1 MKQIGW
7 MKHINGWE
15 TDRTEETGRRDG
27 TDGAEMLKDGIDGIC
42 WKGDEEMMMSDLKAI
57 SPCSQPAER

>member
-1 MKQIGW
+1 ME
-7 MKHINGWE
+7 E

-27 TDGAEMLKDGIDGIC
+27 TDGAERLKDGIDGMKEDE
-42 WKGDEEMMMSDLKAI
+42 KGDEEMMMSDLKAI

>member
-1 MKQIGW
+1 MG
-7 MKHINGWE
+7 E

-27 TDGAEMLKDGIDGIC
+27 TDGAKRLKDGIDGIDEIC
-42 WKGDEEMMMSDLKAI
+42 WKGDEEMIMSDLKAI